1 MKYIMRVWLG
11 EFTSAYNVCCEVTS
25 LFPGQLFC
33 WYLLSLSRSC
43 PAITP
48 PHLCNFLWLPFTAQI
63 WCTCKSPIKATCL
76 VYLSPVSPGSLLLAT
91 TCLTA
96 FSCYFMHCVWPYF
109 FAFFSFFHFGKM
121 RNPVKWEKSQL
132 IWCSDISG
140 YVEVEPCNTNTSSGE
155 TGPSSPA
162 ELRLAFMP
170 T

>member
-1 MKYIMRVWLG
+1 MSSPLLIMYV
-11 EFTSAYNVCCEVTS
+11 VK
-25 LFPGQLFC
+25 
-33 WYLLSLSRSC
+33 LLPYSQVSYFVDICSVFLDPVLRSH
-43 PAITP
+43 T

-63 WCTCKSPIKATCL
+63 WCTCMSPIKATCL
-76 VYLSPVSPGSLLLAT
+76 VYLSPVSPGSLLLAA

-109 FAFFSFFHFGKM
+109 FAFFSFFYFGKM
-121 RNPVKWEKSQL
+121 RNPVKWWEKSQL
-132 IWCSDISG
+132 IWCSDIFG
-140 YVEVEPCNTNTSSGE
+140 YVDVEPCNTNTSSGE